1 MRWKGGLEGSAGA
14 RGGIRGDAQGI
25 PDGARTGMRGGG
37 VAGKQSAGVL
47 AVRLTL
53 IARFFI

>member
-25 PDGARTGMRGGG
+25 PDGARTGMRGGD
-37 VAGKQSAGVL
+37 VAGNQSTGIL